1 METRRDDIEKLLDLE
16 NSYIRNLYNTWDKGD
31 CSTIGLARMLLI
43 QEIHKEIEIRGNQYD
58 GQYDD
63 FLESILTEYKA

>member
-1 METRRDDIEKLLDLE
+1 MEKRDAIEELLELD
-16 NSYIRNLYNTWDKGD
+16 NSYIKNLYNSWDKGD

-43 QEIHKEIEIRGNQYD
+43 QEILKEIELRNIHYD

-63 FLESILTEYKA
+63 LLESLLNDYKT